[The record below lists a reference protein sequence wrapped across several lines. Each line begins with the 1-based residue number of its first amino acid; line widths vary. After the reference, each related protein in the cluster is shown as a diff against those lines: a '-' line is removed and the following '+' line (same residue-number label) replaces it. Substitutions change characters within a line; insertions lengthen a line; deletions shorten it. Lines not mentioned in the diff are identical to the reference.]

1 MSNSGAENFSKLR
14 VYATLAFGI
23 TAIGFSPILVKIV
36 TSESA
41 FLVVAVRTVLAFI
54 FLIPFY
60 YASQKNQPKKIVSRK
75 EHGLI
80 IFSGVLLGLHLIC
93 WVASIY
99 FTSIASATVLV
110 TIHPIVLILIER
122 FGFKLKFKLTVWAGV
137 FIAFLGSMVLG
148 YSDLDLEGTF
158 SNPLLGNSLAVLAAV
173 IFAGYFLIGNRVRQ
187 KRSWIEYVFPVYGYS
202 ALTSV
207 IALFVVE
214 GFSIEISGL
223 LLIVGLA
230 LAIGPQIAGHGAL
243 NYAVKYVSPTLLAT
257 LILFEPI
264 ASSFMAFMFFGE
276 VPLPL
281 SFAGMM
287 IILCGIVL
295 TWAKGKGESQKE

>member
-1 MSNSGAENFSKLR
+1 MSESNSENFSKIK
-14 VYATLAFGI
+14 VYASLAFGI

-60 YASQKNQPKKIVSRK
+60 LSAKKNQPKKVVTKK
-75 EHGLI
+75 EQALVI
-80 IFSGVLLGLHLIC
+80 LSGVLLGLHLIC
-93 WVASIY
+93 WVGSIY
-99 FTSIASATVLV
+99 FTSIASASVLV

-122 FGFKLKFKLTVWAGV
+122 FGFKLKFKPTVWAGV
-137 FIAFLGSMVLG
+137 FVAFFGSMVLG
-148 YSDLDLEGTF
+148 YSDLNLEGTF
-158 SNPLLGNSLAVLAAV
+158 SNPLLGNSLAVLAAI

-187 KRSWIEYVFPVYGYS
+187 NRNWIEYVFPVYGYA
-202 ALTSV
+202 ALTAI
-207 IALFVVE
+207 IALFIVE
-214 GFSIEISGL
+214 GFSIQISGL

-257 LILFEPI
+257 LILFEPV
-264 ASSFMAFMFFGE
+264 ASSFMGFIFFE
-276 VPLPL
+276 EIPLPL
-281 SFAGMM
+281 SFVGMM

-295 TWAKGKGESQKE
+295 TWAKGKAKKET